1 MPVFYRVVRT
11 DTPTIRDLLSLEAQ
25 GRIPRNA
32 SPRQEHLASG
42 ISVFDTLTG
51 AERVARQVQGRLG
64 WFLAEL
70 TIPERDPTGLA
81 YELTGANGHYT
92 LWGDPALV
100 LTTLTRVLKIDHE
113 AGD

>member
-1 MPVFYRVVRT
+1 VPVFYRVVRT
-11 DTPTIRDLLSLEAQ
+11 DTPSIGDLLSLEAK

-32 SPRQEHLASG
+32 TPRQERLSSG
-42 ISVFDTLTG
+42 ISVFDTVTG

-70 TIPERDPTGLA
+70 TIPEGDPIGLA

-92 LWGDPALV
+92 LWGDPSLI
-100 LTTLTRVLKIDHE
+100 LTTLTRVFKIEHG